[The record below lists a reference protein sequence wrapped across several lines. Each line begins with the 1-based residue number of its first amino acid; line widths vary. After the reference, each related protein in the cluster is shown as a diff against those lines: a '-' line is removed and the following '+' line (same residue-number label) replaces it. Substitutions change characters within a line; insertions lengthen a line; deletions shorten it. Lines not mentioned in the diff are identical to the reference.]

1 MKKHVFA
8 CPLELQSTG
17 KPGNYLRGTDEKR
30 NREAGVSVRPGFGR
44 ASSSGKAALEGR
56 FQKKHRRF
64 PLVAVRKSKKEMK
77 KSCEVLDVGYWK
89 GSSETRRSAVGTDS
103 RE

>member
-1 MKKHVFA
+1 LHALSNYKA
-8 CPLELQSTG
+8 PG
-17 KPGNYLRGTDEKR
+17 KPSNYLRGTDEKR
-30 NREAGVSVRPGFGR
+30 NREVGFTVRVGFER
-44 ASSSGKAALEGR
+44 ASSSGKTALEGP
-56 FQKKHRRF
+56 FQRKHRRF
-64 PLVAVRKSKKEMK
+64 PLVAVRKSKKGMK